1 MENVI
6 TPQVQYTLS
15 EKYFQVEPENR
26 IRRYQYFVRSIVP
39 SILMALAMIV
49 WGAILIPIF
58 GTKLLGMGKVLSIA
72 WLVIW
77 LGISYFFYKLA
88 KNNSI
93 KRCHDFGNDGRIALK
108 IIQISFILGV
118 DGLIVFLLEVL
129 WILPSINPLALL
141 SQANETMSAD
151 QIKALMSG
159 WQPIHQKILGV
170 AQQIVWLASLILWIF
185 LMFRPGNKGDNAYG
199 KDPINTKVAFLG

>member
-1 MENVI
+1 MIWACSVCMSLRLVSSGDCCLDSYSFI
-6 TPQVQYTLS
+6 ICLTASGLM
-15 EKYFQVEPENR
+15 
-26 IRRYQYFVRSIVP
+26 RS
-39 SILMALAMIV
+39 SWILV
-49 WGAILIPIF
+49 
-58 GTKLLGMGKVLSIA
+58 
-72 WLVIW
+72 W

-93 KRCHDFGNDGRIALK
+93 KRCHDFGNDGKIALK

-118 DGLIVFLLEVL
+118 VGLIVSLLEVL
-129 WILPSINPLALL
+129 WILPSMNPLTLL
-141 SQANETMSAD
+141 SQVNETMSAD

-159 WQPIHQKILGV
+159 WQPMHQKILGV

-185 LMFRPGNKGDNAYG
+185 LVFRPGNNGDNTYG